1 MAADTIGEAASAPM
15 PSFVCVGVEKCG
27 TTSLHRMLDQHPDV
41 YLGRFK
47 EHFFFNRE
55 FDRGIDWYRDRY
67 NTWEGQRLVGD
78 ITPSY
83 FRNPKSYDRIHELC
97 GADTKGILVLRQPLI
112 RAWSHYNHQLLRA
125 KFDVG
130 FEETFDHPLI
140 DVDYVRVVRRFQN
153 DFGDRG
159 MTLIYE
165 DDLVA
170 DPLVAARLVGDHL
183 GITIDG
189 VESRWSNRGMAS
201 HYQVIERGQVLETDQ
216 GPMVADADAL
226 VFTSR
231 PELSEVIL
239 GPTSA
244 QIAEARGRQAQWTRS
259 LEAASVQP
267 MTDSVFGTVVDDLE
281 SLLGRTLDS
290 WRSVGEP
297 PTYDL
302 APLPAAVLKR
312 TGAASPQAS

>member
-1 MAADTIGEAASAPM
+1 M

-67 NTWEGQRLVGD
+67 NTYDGQALVGD

-83 FRNPKSYDRIHELC
+83 FRNPKSYDRIHDLC
-97 GADTKGILVLRQPLI
+97 GAETKGILVLRQPLI

-130 FEETFDHPLI
+130 FEHTFDHPLI
-140 DVDYVRVVRRFQN
+140 DVDYAKVVRRFQN
-153 DFGDRG
+153 NFGERG
-159 MTLIYE
+159 LTLVYE
-165 DDLVA
+165 DDLA
-170 DPLVAARLVGDHL
+170 SDPLIAAAAVGTHL

-201 HYQVIERGQVLETDQ
+201 HYVVLEPGQVIDTDQ
-216 GPMVADADAL
+216 GPMVATARAL
-226 VFTSR
+226 VFASR
-231 PELSEVIL
+231 PELSEVTIDPDASL
-239 GPTSA
+239 V
-244 QIAEARGRQAQWTRS
+244 AEAIARQKQWTRS
-259 LEAASVQP
+259 LAVDAVQP
-267 MTDSVFGTVVDDLE
+267 MTASVFGTVVDDLE
-281 SLLGRTLDS
+281 VLLNRSLES
-290 WRSVGEP
+290 WRSTGDP
-297 PTYDL
+297 PTYEL
-302 APLPAAVLKR
+302 APLPGAVLER
-312 TGAASPQAS
+312 AGAARPHDDS

>member
-1 MAADTIGEAASAPM
+1 MTSDPTPPL

-55 FDRGIDWYRDRY
+55 FERGVDWYHDRY
-67 NTWEGQRLVGD
+67 STYDGQELVGD

-83 FRNPKSYDRIHELC
+83 FRNPKSYDRISELC
-97 GADTKGILVLRQPLI
+97 GADTKGILVLRQPFI

-130 FEETFDHPLI
+130 FHKTFDHPLI
-140 DVDYVRVVRRFQN
+140 DVDYTKVVRRFQN
-153 DFGDRG
+153 HFGDRG
-159 MTLIYE
+159 LVLIYE

-170 DPLVAARLVGDHL
+170 DPLVAAGAVGEHL
-183 GITIDG
+183 GIAIEG

-201 HYQVIERGQVLETDQ
+201 HYVVIEPDQPLETDE
-216 GPMVADADAL
+216 GPMAATAHAL
-226 VFTSR
+226 VFVSR
-231 PELSEVIL
+231 PELSSVTPDPSPEL
-239 GPTSA
+239 
-244 QIAEARGRQAQWTRS
+244 IAEAFDRQEQWTRS
-259 LEAASVQP
+259 LDAASVQP
-267 MTDSVFGTVVDDLE
+267 MTGTVFGTVVDDLE
-281 SLLGRTLDS
+281 TLLERSLES
-290 WRSVGEP
+290 WRTIGEP

-302 APLPAAVLKR
+302 APIPGAVLER
-312 TGAASPQAS
+312 AGVARPQADS

>member
-1 MAADTIGEAASAPM
+1 MTTSPDVPPM

-67 NTWEGQRLVGD
+67 NTYDGQALVGD

-83 FRNPKSYDRIHELC
+83 FRNPKSYDRIHDLC
-97 GADTKGILVLRQPLI
+97 GAETKGILVLRQPLI

-130 FEETFDHPLI
+130 FEQTFDHPLI
-140 DVDYVRVVRRFQN
+140 DVDYTKVVRRFQN
-153 DFGDRG
+153 HFGDRG
-159 MTLIYE
+159 LTLVYE
-165 DDLVA
+165 DDLAA
-170 DPLVAARLVGDHL
+170 DPLIAAAAVGEHL

-201 HYQVIERGQVLETDQ
+201 HYMVLESGQIIDTDQ
-216 GPMVADADAL
+216 GAMVATARAL
-226 VFTSR
+226 VFASR
-231 PELSEVIL
+231 PELSEVTIDPDASL
-239 GPTSA
+239 V
-244 QIAEARGRQAQWTRS
+244 AEAIARQKQWTTS
-259 LEAASVQP
+259 LAADAVQP
-267 MTDSVFGTVVDDLE
+267 MTASVFGTVVDDLE
-281 SLLGRTLDS
+281 VLLNRSLES
-290 WRSVGEP
+290 WRSTGVP
-297 PTYDL
+297 PTYEL
-302 APLPAAVLKR
+302 APLPGAVLER
-312 TGAASPQAS
+312 AGAARPHDAS